1 MVTGVEEVKKLNPL
15 FGLVISLAIVSYFF
29 PFLANAQAVD
39 DSVWVANIN
48 SNTVSRISKSTNS
61 VTATISVDNGPF
73 GVAVDPDSV
82 WVTNRNSNTVT
93 RINKSTNSITANIG
107 VGATPRGIGV
117 DSESVWVANGG
128 SNTVSR
134 INKSTNSVTANIG
147 VGATPFSIAVDSDSV
162 WVANRSS
169 HTVSRI
175 NKSTNSVTATIGVGF
190 DPTGI
195 AVDSDSVWVSNQ
207 SSFSVFRINKST
219 NSVTATIGVCC
230 IPRGVAVDSDS
241 VWVVNNNVTPEIF
254 RINKSTNSVTVRI
267 TGLGSSPW
275 GISVDSDSVWVA
287 NQGSNTVSRINKSTN
302 SVTATI
308 GVGAGPFSLGD
319 MTGFAYDLQGFILP
333 DKTPPVTVKT
343 ASDSDNDGSLD
354 SAAVTLIATD
364 AASGVASVSYALD
377 SNPFTAVNG
386 ATVNVVFPFGTHTL
400 KYFATDN
407 VGNSETTH
415 SQTHTYPDNCPTIS
429 NPDQLDA
436 EGDGLGNI
444 CDSDDDNDGLL
455 DPVDPDDDNDGIADE
470 IDRNKATGADESLV
484 VSNDFGDRHLG
495 GLTFG
500 GIANRAGWN
509 MEIADLPTLGGVAY
523 GVRAAITG
531 SGGTA
536 QIVSCNNNVE
546 TNLDTAGETADIT
559 CGSTTVLAVN
569 ALPQITVREPNSL
582 SIGMRAVLVKLK
594 TGQSVTLGSFV
605 RAGAFNAEP
614 IAVEIIDES
623 NNVIGS
629 GSLDPGQTLD
639 IEPNGPDGTVVISN
653 QGTTAITFTLDGQTL
668 NLVPGQ
674 TFTDQCPGTTGNVAD
689 TGCPVADKN
698 IVTLHTVNLGGSG
711 SSTKA
716 PLPGAKVRVFDRNN
730 ANFQAV
736 VGSKNPDNSLYGVI
750 YEADAGRVGAC
761 TTGSD
766 GVCYAGEKQVGD
778 YLVIVKYFDSATG
791 KTVYTGKPKSPTD
804 FVNNL
809 ATKDF
814 QIIKVFKNG
823 VFQEYRG
830 GSELKAKPKRNPQLP
845 KFTTLE
851 PGDTLWSLSKNILGN
866 GATLGEVL
874 QAAKKLA
881 EYNGINIPEWEV
893 NNGTRDARK
902 LLVGSV
908 IDLIPLEN
916 L

>member
-1 MVTGVEEVKKLNPL
+1 MLMVTGVEEVKKLNPL

-117 DSESVWVANGG
+117 DSESVWVANG
-128 SNTVSR
+128 
-134 INKSTNSVTANIG
+134 
-147 VGATPFSIAVDSDSV
+147 
-162 WVANRSS
+162 SS

-207 SSFSVFRINKST
+207 SSFSV
-219 NSVTATIGVCC
+219 
-230 IPRGVAVDSDS
+230 
-241 VWVVNNNVTPEIF
+241 F

-484 VSNDFGDRHLG
+484 VSNDFGDRQLC

-500 GIANRAGWN
+500 GIANRAGW
-509 MEIADLPTLGGVAY
+509 
-523 GVRAAITG
+523 R
-531 SGGTA
+531 
-536 QIVSCNNNVE
+536 
-546 TNLDTAGETADIT
+546 
-559 CGSTTVLAVN
+559 
-569 ALPQITVREPNSL
+569 
-582 SIGMRAVLVKLK
+582 
-594 TGQSVTLGSFV
+594 
-605 RAGAFNAEP
+605 
-614 IAVEIIDES
+614 
-623 NNVIGS
+623 
-629 GSLDPGQTLD
+629 
-639 IEPNGPDGTVVISN
+639 
-653 QGTTAITFTLDGQTL
+653 
-668 NLVPGQ
+668 
-674 TFTDQCPGTTGNVAD
+674 
-689 TGCPVADKN
+689 
-698 IVTLHTVNLGGSG
+698 
-711 SSTKA
+711 
-716 PLPGAKVRVFDRNN
+716 
-730 ANFQAV
+730 
-736 VGSKNPDNSLYGVI
+736 
-750 YEADAGRVGAC
+750 
-761 TTGSD
+761 
-766 GVCYAGEKQVGD
+766 
-778 YLVIVKYFDSATG
+778 
-791 KTVYTGKPKSPTD
+791 
-804 FVNNL
+804 
-809 ATKDF
+809 
-814 QIIKVFKNG
+814 
-823 VFQEYRG
+823 
-830 GSELKAKPKRNPQLP
+830 
-845 KFTTLE
+845 
-851 PGDTLWSLSKNILGN
+851 
-866 GATLGEVL
+866 
-874 QAAKKLA
+874 
-881 EYNGINIPEWEV
+881 
-893 NNGTRDARK
+893 
-902 LLVGSV
+902 
-908 IDLIPLEN
+908 
-916 L
+916 